1 MAPLTLGRLPAGTL
15 SEFPPIHPPP
25 CHDNRSNTRAAF
37 YARGAHVFQRQARGL
52 LPLKGEVPAEPRTLR
67 LALVIPWV
75 KTGSVRSSCETTS
88 RSYEAK
94 AFGAPCTAFGLA
106 TLPPSW
112 PFWVASAAMNADVA
126 DFLLMHGLDYDPSE
140 FYVRAGLLALPRNV
154 RSILVPNMTALY
166 QRRLRVRVEL
176 TDDKVKDFK
185 CAMPCHVCSRAHA
198 AMAAWSASASQT
210 LRVLTSARC
219 TRSAQTRD
227 RPGLSALSAVVLAL
241 GVWRRRRGLRQAKPF
256 SDAASA
262 RARRDH
268 VSHGRPVLSDDEDGL
283 GRPAQR
289 LCQQQLDEDALQG
302 ECGVV
307 ADRAR
312 PEVR

>member
-1 MAPLTLGRLPAGTL
+1 MAQLTLGRLPAGTL

-75 KTGSVRSSCETTS
+75 KTGSVRSSCETSS

-112 PFWVASAAMNADVA
+112 PFWVASAAANADVA

-154 RSILVPNMTALY
+154 RSIIVPNMTALY
-166 QRRLRVRVEL
+166 QRRLGVRVEL

-185 CAMPCHVCSRAHA
+185 CAMPCHVCSRTHA
-198 AMAAWSASASQT
+198 AMATWSASASQNASCAE
-210 LRVLTSARC
+210 LLTSARC
-219 TRSAQTRD
+219 TD
-227 RPGLSALSAVVLAL
+227 R
-241 GVWRRRRGLRQAKPF
+241 
-256 SDAASA
+256 
-262 RARRDH
+262 
-268 VSHGRPVLSDDEDGL
+268 
-283 GRPAQR
+283 
-289 LCQQQLDEDALQG
+289 
-302 ECGVV
+302 
-307 ADRAR
+307 
-312 PEVR
+312 